1 MLSALAVTACTT
13 GGAGPSSFATGPTGA
28 PATQSVD
35 GIPPAAASSAS
46 PGSESPRT
54 SDPSGVH
61 VRITAVGDV
70 VMGAAPEL
78 PPDDGRG
85 LFDEVSDHLS
95 GHVVL
100 GNLDQTLTDVAA
112 STKCEPGSSGCYAF
126 RTPPSYAERLAEAGF
141 TVVNLANNHTR
152 DFGDAGLQDTRGALT
167 AAGVDHTGMPGQ
179 ITYQRVHELQV
190 AVVGFSPY
198 GWTQSLLDIP
208 GAEALVRRAAT
219 QADLVLVTIH
229 AGGEGPDYQHT
240 RAGEEIF
247 LGENRGD
254 PIAFSHAVIDAG
266 ADIVIGAGP
275 HVLRG
280 MEWYRGR
287 LIAYSL
293 GNFMGYR
300 ALSNDGPKGVGAILT
315 VQLTEVGGWVCGELI
330 PTRMVDPGLPE
341 LDPEQRAIEQV
352 GRLSLEDF
360 GGCGVVVSDGAVW
373 RAPSCAEADASGQ
386 PVLGD
391 TLW

>member
-1 MLSALAVTACTT
+1 
-13 GGAGPSSFATGPTGA
+13 
-28 PATQSVD
+28 
-35 GIPPAAASSAS
+35 
-46 PGSESPRT
+46 
-54 SDPSGVH
+54 
-61 VRITAVGDV
+61 
-70 VMGAAPEL
+70 MGAAPEL

-141 TVVNLANNHTR
+141 TVVNLANNHTH
-152 DFGDAGLQDTRGALT
+152 DFGDVGLEDTRDALT

-179 ITYQRVHELQV
+179 VTYQRVHDREV
-190 AVVGFSPY
+190 AVIGFAPY
-198 GWTQSLLDIP
+198 GWTESLLDIP
-208 GAEALVRRAAT
+208 AAETLVREAAARA
-219 QADLVLVTIH
+219 DVVLVTIH
-229 AGGEGPDYQHT
+229 AGAEGSDFQHT
-240 RAGEEIF
+240 RPGVETF

-254 PIAFSHAVIDAG
+254 AIAFSHAMIDAG
-266 ADIVIGAGP
+266 ADIVVGAGP

-280 MEWYRGR
+280 MEWYGDR

-300 ALSNDGPKGVGAILT
+300 SLSNEGPKGVGAILT
-315 VQLTEVGGWVCGELI
+315 VDLAADGSWLAGELI

-341 LDPEQRAIEQV
+341 LDPEQQAIEQV
-352 GRLSLEDF
+352 SRLSTEDF
-360 GGCGVVVSDGAVW
+360 SDCGVTVSDAGK
-373 RAPSCAEADASGQ
+373 
-386 PVLGD
+386 LGPP
-391 TLW
+391 TC